1 MLPSGTLAGSP
12 KTVSNSS
19 HLHNPLPQR
28 LHTCN
33 RLYEKDLNFLA
44 HRMLQYLETTI
55 KRRNNNNYGRAG
67 QRTNKN
73 NKLFYAPD
81 NKNKKQVQ
89 TN

>member
-1 MLPSGTLAGSP
+1 
-12 KTVSNSS
+12 
-19 HLHNPLPQR
+19 
-28 LHTCN
+28 
-33 RLYEKDLNFLA
+33 
-44 HRMLQYLETTI
+44 MLQYLETTI